1 MLEFHTGWGL
11 LATCHRVELYGI
23 GPAPRWPG
31 VITLRGREAVRRLI
45 SVAAGLESTVLGENE
60 VLRQVR
66 DALATARR
74 RGVDERLARLFEVAI
89 ATGRRARAGAR
100 AEEPG
105 LAVRAVAWLE
115 RRVSLSSRTVLV
127 AGTGMMGTAL
137 ARAATEAGAVVTVAG
152 RDPSRASLD
161 LAAGAAA
168 ARKAAAVAVALAAP
182 WDELG
187 REAGRLPPLADLSSP
202 SAVPEQVRTALGGDF
217 LDIDGLF
224 ARTTVDT
231 PWAARAAMLVEAAV
245 DEYVGWLAGRGSVD
259 TLRALQAQAEERRRQ
274 RLERL
279 LKRLPD
285 LSQRERDLIAAM
297 SEQLVTDL
305 LHEPLSALRS
315 DTDGSRAEA
324 ARRLFGL

>member
-1 MLEFHTGWGL
+1 
-11 LATCHRVELYGI
+11 
-23 GPAPRWPG
+23 
-31 VITLRGREAVRRLI
+31 
-45 SVAAGLESTVLGENE
+45 
-60 VLRQVR
+60 
-66 DALATARR
+66 
-74 RGVDERLARLFEVAI
+74 
-89 ATGRRARAGAR
+89 
-100 AEEPG
+100 
-105 LAVRAVAWLE
+105 
-115 RRVSLSSRTVLV
+115 
-127 AGTGMMGTAL
+127 MMGTAL